1 MNSATE
7 VRDYIPAAVFTDVFA
22 IGSGN
27 LPYSMGKTYFQGAID
42 DARVYSYALSEQ
54 EIVGVMGISSVIV
67 PLPHPGCDIYP
78 DLKINFED
86 FAVLAGNHWLEQANW
101 PFPWASPF

>member
-1 MNSATE
+1 
-7 VRDYIPAAVFTDVFA
+7 
-22 IGSGN
+22 
-27 LPYSMGKTYFQGAID
+27 MGKTYFQGAID

-78 DLKINFED
+78 DLKIDFAD
-86 FAVLAGNHWLEQANW
+86 FAVLAGNHWLQQANW